1 MLLCGNI
8 SAMTAPSF
16 VERHG
21 LWGDAQR
28 AAVRHVLQ
36 EVSARGI
43 ELIRF
48 SFADQH
54 GLLRGKT
61 IAAAVLPE
69 ALANGVTVVST
80 LFAKDTSNKTVFPV
94 FTAGGGFGMP
104 EMEGGADAIIVA
116 DPTTFRVLP
125 WAPDTAWLLCDTYF
139 ASGAPVPFDTR
150 RICRSALERL
160 AGNGYEF
167 VAGLEIE
174 FHVFKVTDPRLG
186 PAEAGQPGT
195 PPEVSL
201 LSTGYQLL
209 SESRYDQIDPVM
221 EILRRDLAALEL
233 PLRSFEIEY
242 GPSQLEITLGALPG
256 LGSADAMVL
265 FRSAVKQICRRHGYH
280 ATFMC
285 RPRLPNIMSSGW
297 HLHQSLTRSAS
308 GANAFMPDGT
318 GEPLSRVG
326 QQYLAGLL
334 DHARGASA
342 FATPTI
348 NGYKRYRPFALAPD
362 RATWGRDNRG
372 TMLRVLGGP
381 SDPGTRIEN
390 RLGESAANPYL
401 YFASQIHAGL
411 DGIARGLD
419 PGPPADSPYDARA
432 PMLPRSLEEAI
443 ACLHEDAVMRAGFG
457 EVFVDYYCRI
467 KEAEVARFNLEVT
480 EWEHREYFDMF

>member
-1 MLLCGNI
+1 
-8 SAMTAPSF
+8 MTAPSF

-21 LWGDAQR
+21 LWSDAQH
-28 AAVRHVLQ
+28 AAARHALQ
-36 EVSARGI
+36 EIQARGI
-43 ELIRF
+43 ELVRF

-54 GLLRGKT
+54 GLLRGKS
-61 IAAAVLPE
+61 IAAAALPD

-94 FTAGGGFGMP
+94 FTAGGGFGMA
-104 EMEGGADAIIVA
+104 EMEGGADAIIIA

-125 WAPDTAWLLCDTYF
+125 WAPETAWFLCDVYF
-139 ASGAPVPFDTR
+139 AGGKPVPFDTR
-150 RICRSALERL
+150 RVCRTALERL
-160 AGNGYEF
+160 AVAGYDF

-174 FHVFKVTDPRLG
+174 FHVFKVTEPRLR
-186 PAEAGQPGT
+186 PADSGQPGA

-209 SESRYDQIDPVM
+209 SEARYDQIDPVM
-221 EILRRDLAALEL
+221 EILRRDLTQLDL
-233 PLRSFEIEY
+233 PLRSYEIEY
-242 GPSQLEITLGALPG
+242 GPSQLEITLAALPG

-285 RPRLPNIMSSGW
+285 RPRLPNVMSSGW
-297 HLHQSLTRSAS
+297 HLHQSLTQRAR
-308 GANAFMPDGT
+308 GANAFMPEQA
-318 GEPLSRVG
+318 GEQLSTVG
-326 QQYLAGLL
+326 RRYLAGLL

-372 TMLRVLGGP
+372 TMLRVLGGVGDP
-381 SDPGTRIEN
+381 STRIEN

-401 YFASQIHAGL
+401 YFASQIYAGL
-411 DGIARGLD
+411 DGLARNLD
-419 PGPPADSPYDARA
+419 PGPAADTPYDARA
-432 PMLPRSLEEAI
+432 PMLPRSLDEAI
-443 ACLHEDAVMRAGFG
+443 ACLREDAAMRAGFG
-457 EVFVDYYCRI
+457 DAFVDYFCRI
-467 KEAEVARFNLEVT
+467 KEAEIARFNLEVT